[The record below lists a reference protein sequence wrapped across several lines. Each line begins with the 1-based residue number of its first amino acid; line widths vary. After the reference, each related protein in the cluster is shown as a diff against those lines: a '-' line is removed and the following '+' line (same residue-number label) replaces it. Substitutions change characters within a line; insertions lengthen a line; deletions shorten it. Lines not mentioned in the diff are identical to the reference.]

1 MGCRLCSQTLT
12 KTPSNMKLTLLFL
25 AVAIASTSAFSF
37 GKLKDKVSSA
47 VKDKVS
53 AAAKGG
59 NKDKVEEILAKAKA
73 EAENFFE
80 GKADL
85 DVRGKFEGAMNKAKE
100 MIENAKDMTEDE
112 KNQALEKGKAFFED
126 MANKLKGAAS
136 AGKDKLQN
144 LDLKNA
150 GKLKEALKAAQ
161 EKAAEKKAEA
171 KAAFEKAK
179 AAAADTD
186 AKMKI
191 EKNAKAALEKA
202 KAEANEKI
210 AKAKAEAE

>member
-1 MGCRLCSQTLT
+1 MGCRHNRQTLT

-25 AVAIASTSAFSF
+25 AVAIATTSAFSF
-37 GKLKDKVSSA
+37 GKLKDNASGAVKDKVSGA

-100 MIENAKDMTEDE
+100 MIENAKDMTEEE
-112 KNQALEKGKAFFED
+112 KNQALEKGKAFFEE
-126 MANKLKGAAS
+126 MANKLMGAAA

-161 EKAAEKKAEA
+161 EKASKKKAE
-171 KAAFEKAK
+171 
-179 AAAADTD
+179 
-186 AKMKI
+186 
-191 EKNAKAALEKA
+191 
-202 KAEANEKI
+202 
-210 AKAKAEAE
+210 